1 MKIKSMKSAWA
12 FGLAALLAACGG
24 GGGSSVEAPG
34 PEPVAAQIEIR
45 ETGLLLT
52 AAGSSRQLNALVT
65 DAQGTPVDVALNWS
79 SSNPAAVAVDAAGRV
94 TAMVASGSAQITAQ
108 AQGLR
113 SMPLLV
119 AVATP
124 PAGALLLTDEQI
136 VGDPVE
142 TDPNAAPSFANT
154 YRVVLTGSAAPA
166 VGQLL
171 INTDSKPVAGQVVAV
186 STSGGTHTV
195 TLKLAPAR
203 VLFPNLNLKETFD
216 LSRAQ
221 VVFPAELAAKYD
233 IARSGDTYSFTPRP
247 GAFGAADRRAR
258 ALAASGTHAL
268 PPFTSCESSFS
279 TLPIALSMPPLFSVT
294 INPSLDLLYTSA
306 NGLERLIVQAEPVFK
321 VEGGIAVTA
330 AFEGKVDC
338 KVELFAIRVPVGGAL
353 SLVIGAL
360 VPVGV
365 GLEAGGKVTV
375 ATLGIKSTVQTQTR
389 AQVGLACPSGA
400 DCEFVRTLDDLRVE
414 YQPTVDLPSI
424 GDLRVEPTLMAYGWI
439 SAEIGNPFLRS
450 IRFEAFTARAG
461 AKLAGSFAPMLVQ
474 ITDAAYQSDYKV
486 ALEAE
491 AKVGADLDGALA
503 LLGLDELA
511 AIELTIG
518 TDLAKSPAASVMA
531 SQASFAAGD
540 VVRFSVRFDPARKD
554 FFPGVGPYNID
565 EVLLVRKNGLAAEVV
580 GRASASTGQTEF
592 TIPFNATDF
601 GSATEFSAF
610 VVTKL
615 MPAQVLAL
623 ELDRP
628 VTIQVHEL
636 SADYACVDDPNVC
649 DWIRKTLVAVAYTEN
664 VPGIQVGVPDL
675 EVVVTVTDGAS
686 CIGASGSDRTDAQ
699 GRFTLEMW
707 PTGFSSACAQ
717 GGGSLRL
724 ELRAQDGGIVFKME
738 SQVHLGDT

>member
-1 MKIKSMKSAWA
+1 MSKSIKATW
-12 FGLAALLAACGG
+12 GLVLAALLTACGG
-24 GGGSSVEAPG
+24 GGGGSDTPG
-34 PEPVAAQIEIR
+34 PEPVVAQVAIR

-52 AAGSSRQLNALVT
+52 AAGASRQLNALVT
-65 DAQGTPVDVALNWS
+65 DALGTPVEAEVSWS
-79 SSNPAAVAVDAAGRV
+79 SSNPAAIAVDAGGRV
-94 TAMVASGSAQITAQ
+94 TAVAASGSAQITAQ
-108 AQGLR
+108 VQDLR
-113 SMPLLV
+113 STPLLV
-119 AVATP
+119 AVAVP

-142 TDPNAAPSFANT
+142 TDPNAAPSLANT
-154 YRVVLTGSAAPA
+154 YRVVLTGAAAPA
-166 VGQLL
+166 VGQLV
-171 INTDSKPVAGQVVAV
+171 INTESKPVAGRVVAV
-186 STSGGTHTV
+186 STSGGRHTV
-195 TLKLAPAR
+195 TLMLAPAR
-203 VLFPNLNLKETFD
+203 TLFPNLNLKETFD

-233 IARSGDTYSFTPRP
+233 IARSGDTFSFTPRQ

-294 INPSLDLLYTSA
+294 INPSLDVIFTAA
-306 NGLERLIVQAEPVFK
+306 NGLERFIFQAEPVFQ
-321 VEGGIAVTA
+321 VEGGITVTA

-353 SLVIGAL
+353 SLVIGAIL
-360 VPVGV
+360 PVGV

-375 ATLGIKSTVQTQTR
+375 ATLGIQSKVQTQTR

-414 YQPTVDLPSI
+414 YQPTVDLPGI

-461 AKLAGSFAPMLVQ
+461 AKLAGSFAPMIGQ
-474 ITDAAYQSDYKV
+474 ITDTSYQSDYKV

-491 AKVGADLDGALA
+491 AKVGADLDGALE
-503 LLGLDELA
+503 LLGLEDLA

-518 TDLAKSPAASVMA
+518 TDLARSPAASVMA

-565 EVLLVRKNGLAAEVV
+565 EVLLVRKNGLVAEVV
-580 GRASASTGQTEF
+580 GRASASTGQTDF

-601 GSATEFSAF
+601 GSASEFSAF

-615 MPAQVLAL
+615 LPAQVLAL

-628 VTIQVHEL
+628 VAIQVGEL
-636 SADYACVDDPNVC
+636 SADYACVDNPRVC
-649 DWIRKTLVAVAYTEN
+649 DWHRATVVWVAYTEQ
-664 VPGIQVGVPDL
+664 VPGIPVGVPDL
-675 EVVVTVTDGAS
+675 EVVLTVTGGS
-686 CIGASGSDRTDAQ
+686 ECIAASGSDRTDAQ
-699 GRFTLEMW
+699 GRFTIELW
-707 PTGFSSACAQ
+707 PTGFSTACAQ
-717 GGGSLRL
+717 SGGTLRL
-724 ELRAQDGGIVFKME
+724 ELRAQDGGVVFKME
-738 SQVHLGDT
+738 SPVHLGDT